1 MSLPSRRLLKNH
13 ILASLPD
20 AEYERLGIN
29 LELLGLKQGKLLHV
43 AGKRVQSAY
52 FPLSGMISLLSVTNE
67 GKAVEVGMIGN
78 EGLLGISAVLG
89 IDIAPYQSVVQLPCT
104 VLRIRA
110 DKLKAEFD
118 KGFRLHQLILSY
130 THTLLTQISQSV
142 CCNCY
147 HTVEARLCRWLLI
160 SHDRAQSNTLHLT
173 QEFLA
178 QMVGVP
184 RTSVTAIAGRLQQAQ
199 LIRYKRGKIE
209 LLDLKRLEATSCEC
223 YRVIRHEM
231 SNFFAA

>member
-20 AEYERLGIN
+20 AEYERLAIN
-29 LELLGLKQGKLLHV
+29 LELLRLRQGKLLHV
-43 AGKRVQSAY
+43 AGNQVQSAY
-52 FPLSGMISLLSVTNE
+52 FPLSGMISLLSVTKE

-78 EGLLGISAVLG
+78 EGLLGISALLG
-89 IDIAPYQSVVQLPCT
+89 INIAPYQSVVQLPST
-104 VLRIRA
+104 VLRIRG

-130 THTLLTQISQSV
+130 THALLTQISQSV

-160 SHDRAQSNTLHLT
+160 SHDRAQSDTLHLT

-209 LLDLKRLEATSCEC
+209 LLDLKRLEAASCEC
-223 YRVIRHEM
+223 YRVIRNEM

>member
-1 MSLPSRRLLKNH
+1 MSLLSHRLTRNH

-20 AEYERLGIN
+20 AEYGRLRPD
-29 LELLGLKQGKLLHV
+29 LEHLQLAQGKLLHV
-43 AGKRVQSAY
+43 AGNNIRNAY
-52 FPLSGMISLLSVTNE
+52 FPFSGMISLLSTTQE

-78 EGLLGISAVLG
+78 EGMLGISAVLG
-89 IDIAPYQSVVQLPCT
+89 IQVAPYQSVVQLPCS

-118 KGFRLHQLILSY
+118 RGGRLRELLLSY

-160 SHDRAQSNTLHLT
+160 SHDRAHTDILQLT
-173 QEFLA
+173 QEFLS

-184 RTSVTAIAGRLQQAQ
+184 RTSVTAIASKLQKAG

-209 LLDLKRLEATSCEC
+209 LLDRTRLETFSCEC
-223 YRVIRHEM
+223 YTVIRNEM
-231 SNFFAA
+231 SNYFAA

>member
-1 MSLPSRRLLKNH
+1 MSLTSRRLVTNH

-20 AEYERLGIN
+20 QEYERLSIN
-29 LELLGLKQGKLLHV
+29 LEHVRLPQGKLLHV
-43 AGKRVQSAY
+43 AGKQVQSAY
-52 FPLSGMISLLSVTNE
+52 FPLSGMISLVSVTEE
-67 GKAVEVGMIGN
+67 GKAVEVSMIGN
-78 EGLLGISAVLG
+78 EGFLGISTVLG
-89 IDIAPYQSVVQLPCT
+89 INIAPYQSVVQLPCEA
-104 VLRIRA
+104 LRIKA
-110 DKLKAEFD
+110 DKLKAEFG
-118 KGFRLHQLILSY
+118 KAGRLQQLILSY

-160 SHDRAQSNTLHLT
+160 SHDRAQTDVLNLT

-184 RTSVTAIAGRLQQAQ
+184 RTSVTAIAGKLQQAN

-209 LLDLKRLEATSCEC
+209 LLDRKRLEAFACEC
-223 YRVIRHEM
+223 YRVIRNEM
-231 SNFFAA
+231 TSFFAA

>member
-20 AEYERLGIN
+20 SEYERLSIN
-29 LELLGLKQGKLLHV
+29 LELLRLRQGKLLHV
-43 AGKRVQSAY
+43 AGNQVQSAY
-52 FPLSGMISLLSVTNE
+52 FPLSGMISLLSVTKE

-78 EGLLGISAVLG
+78 EGFLGISAVLG

-104 VLRIRA
+104 VLRIKA

-118 KGFRLHQLILSY
+118 KGGRLYQLVLSY

-160 SHDRAQSNTLHLT
+160 SRDRAQTDILHLT

-184 RTSVTAIAGRLQQAQ
+184 RTSVTAIAGKLQQAQ

-209 LLDLKRLEATSCEC
+209 LLDRTRLEASACEC
-223 YRVIRHEM
+223 YRVIRNEM

>member
-1 MSLPSRRLLKNH
+1 MSLLSHRLTRNH

-20 AEYERLGIN
+20 VEYDRLRAN
-29 LELLGLKQGKLLHV
+29 LEHLQLAQGTLLHI
-43 AGKRVQSAY
+43 AGNHIRSVY
-52 FPLSGMISLLSVTNE
+52 FPLSGMISLLSTTQE

-78 EGLLGISAVLG
+78 EGVLGISAVLG
-89 IDIAPYQSVVQLPCT
+89 IHIAPYQSVVQIPCSA
-104 VLRIRA
+104 LRIRA

-118 KGFRLHQLILSY
+118 RGGRLHQLLLSY

-160 SHDRAQSNTLHLT
+160 SHDRAQTDILQLT
-173 QEFLA
+173 QEFL
-178 QMVGVP
+178 P
-184 RTSVTAIAGRLQQAQ
+184 RTSVTAIAGKLQNAG

-209 LLDLKRLEATSCEC
+209 LLDRQRLEAVSCEC
-223 YRVIRHEM
+223 YKIIRDEM
-231 SNFFAA
+231 SNYFAA

>member
-1 MSLPSRRLLKNH
+1 MSLPSRRLLRNH

-20 AEYERLGIN
+20 QDYERLSRN
-29 LELLGLKQGKLLHV
+29 LQHLRLPQGKLLHV
-43 AGKRVQSAY
+43 AGNQVQAAY
-52 FPLSGMISLLSVTNE
+52 FPLSGMISLLSVTKE

-78 EGLLGISAVLG
+78 EGFLGISAVLG
-89 IDIAPYQSVVQLPCT
+89 IDIAPYQSVVQLPCA
-104 VLRIRA
+104 VLKIKA

-118 KGFRLHQLILSY
+118 KGGRLHQLILSY

-160 SHDRAQSNTLHLT
+160 SHDRAQTDVLHLT

-184 RTSVTAIAGRLQQAQ
+184 RTSVTAIAGKLQQAD
-199 LIRYKRGKIE
+199 LIRYRRGKIE
-209 LLDLKRLEATSCEC
+209 LLDRRRLEASSCEC
-223 YRVIRHEM
+223 YRVIRNEM
-231 SNFFAA
+231 RNFFAA